1 MTATFQINSYPK
13 SNVQSASWCSPN
25 VPHFYIMHPPKAQA
39 KNLRTLITSLCCVPL
54 FVTPWATAHQASLSC
69 TISQSLLKITSIE
82 SVTPSNYLILCHP
95 LLLLPSIFPSIRVF
109 PVSWLFISGSQSI
122 GASAS
127 ASVLPMNIQG

>member
-39 KNLRTLITSLCCVPL
+39 KHLRTLITSLCCVPL

-69 TISQSLLKITSIE
+69 TISHSLLKLMSIE

-95 LLLLPSIFPSIRVF
+95 LFLLPSIFPTIRVF
-109 PVSWLFISGSQSI
+109 SSE
-122 GASAS
+122 SAVCIRWPKYWS
-127 ASVLPMNIQG
+127 FSFPNWA

>member
-69 TISQSLLKITSIE
+69 TISQSLLSPLSQWCYPTISS
-82 SVTPSNYLILCHP
+82 SVLTFSSCLQ
-95 LLLLPSIFPSIRVF
+95 SFP
-109 PVSWLFISGSQSI
+109 ISGSFLMYWLFTSGGQST
-122 GASAS
+122 GASAV
-127 ASVLPMNIQG
+127 VLPMNIQG